1 MIRTDELKRFYL
13 KTVRPFLS
21 ITSRGSSPLAQSER
35 RRASF
40 GQLRVD
46 LPLELHDV
54 LDQLQEYCDQRS
66 QLHRLRTIHRWLHG
80 WLYLHVPV
88 SASLLVLFI
97 IHVVISLRVVP
108 WDW

>member
-1 MIRTDELKRFYL
+1 MGSEMCIRD
-13 KTVRPFLS
+13 S
-21 ITSRGSSPLAQSER
+21 
-35 RRASF
+35 
-40 GQLRVD
+40 
-46 LPLELHDV
+46 
-54 LDQLQEYCDQRS
+54 
-66 QLHRLRTIHRWLHG
+66 LRTIHRWLHG